1 MKQFLNSIILFS
13 ILTVFALIFSTE
25 SFEFN
30 YLITLPLSVFVL
42 TILFRNKLIQYNN
55 SIVLILVLFQ
65 VTIRYLVLPLLMGF
79 GSELSII
86 GDHFNRGE
94 AIFVMILELFV
105 VYLCFFLYAKRYQIA
120 INNKKENLT
129 LLYPNF
135 KIVITIGILFL
146 FILFSGY
153 FTRVNYIWNL
163 DIFMEENNELENV
176 SSWASVLFTPLRL
189 IASLIAISYIYKKR
203 FKKGLTIL
211 LLFIVI
217 LLNSIIIVGS
227 SRFSIVLSV
236 LPLIAIIYLLFNN
249 VRKQIIISFMVLI
262 SLVLSITTI
271 NKFARF
277 DTSTSSLVDA
287 NSLNAYFS
295 GPGNVSK
302 GIDLYYSIDNWDRV
316 QFTVS
321 DLLQNIPIF
330 SKFTSDKYKT
340 NIYFNEAIYGH
351 RLYQDQIV
359 PLSLNGR
366 IHLGVVGPLIY
377 PFLFISLALL
387 FERKYLGSLNIGYK
401 LVFITLAITLSLIF
415 MLNIGALSSSVFRN
429 LIFLLVPI
437 YLINLA
443 NKKIIS

>member
-1 MKQFLNSIILFS
+1 MKQFINIIILFS

-105 VYLCFFLYAKRYQIA
+105 VYLCFFLYAKRYKIA

-295 GPGNVSK
+295 GPGNESK
-302 GIDLYYSIDNWDRV
+302 GLDLYYSVDNWNRV

-321 DLLQNIPIF
+321 DLLQNIPLF

-387 FERKYLGSLNIGYK
+387 FERKYLFSINIGYK
-401 LVFITLAITLSLIF
+401 LVFITLAITLSLLF
-415 MLNIGALSSSVFRN
+415 MLNIGSLSSSVFRN
-429 LIFLLVPI
+429 LIFLLGPI

-443 NKKIIS
+443 NKKAIS